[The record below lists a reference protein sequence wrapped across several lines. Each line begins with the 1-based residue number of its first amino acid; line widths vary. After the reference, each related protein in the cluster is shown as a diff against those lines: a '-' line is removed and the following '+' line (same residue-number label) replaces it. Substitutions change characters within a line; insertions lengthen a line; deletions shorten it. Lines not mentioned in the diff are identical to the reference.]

1 MTERWFTPAEAE
13 HLIVSRLGIGQEQI
27 HRARNLLEAW
37 LEQEVVRII
46 ALQKAIEAV
55 PQAGGG
61 SDAKDRKRTIEQ
73 NVPIS
78 VGEWVGAILGQGD
91 SSLWSIAELVTVG
104 SPDGEPPSRI
114 VYSGI
119 RISRDDLE
127 ERLSLAG
134 LDSPRSDA
142 PKIGRRKG
150 VGGFAHTDAPLVE
163 DMLKLIER
171 GEANSAWDAARLV
184 SPRAQGAENNRQRR
198 LTDAF
203 LTRYPEKRG

>member
-1 MTERWFTPAEAE
+1 MTERWFTPTEAE
-13 HLIVSRLGIGQEQI
+13 HLVASRLGIGREQI
-27 HRARNLLEAW
+27 HQARNLLEAW

-46 ALQKAIEAV
+46 ALQKTIEAV
-55 PQAGGG
+55 PGGE
-61 SDAKDRKRTIEQ
+61 SDAKDRNRAIEQ

-78 VGEWVGAILGQGD
+78 VSEWVGAILGEGD
-91 SSLWSIAELVTVG
+91 GSLWSIAELVTVG
-104 SPDGEPPSRI
+104 SPDGGPASRI

-127 ERLSLAG
+127 DRLSLAG

-150 VGGFAHTDAPLVE
+150 VGGFALTDAPLVE
-163 DMLKLIER
+163 DMLKLIES

-184 SPRAQGAENNRQRR
+184 SPRARGAENNRQRR

-203 LTRYPEKRG
+203 HTRYPEKRG